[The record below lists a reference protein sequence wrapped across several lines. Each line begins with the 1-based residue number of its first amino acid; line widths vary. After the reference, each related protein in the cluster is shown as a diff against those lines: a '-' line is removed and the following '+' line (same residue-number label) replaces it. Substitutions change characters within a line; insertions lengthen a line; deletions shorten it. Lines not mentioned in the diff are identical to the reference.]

1 MRLMCEKLLL
11 TVPEVGQS
19 LGLKRSKVYQILQ
32 SGKLR
37 SVRLDGSRR
46 VLVHDLR
53 EFVEHLKADVY
64 EGLE

>member
-1 MRLMCEKLLL
+1 MCEKLLL
-11 TVPEVGQS
+11 TIPEVGES

-46 VLVHDLR
+46 ILADDLR
-53 EFVEHLKADVY
+53 EFVDQLKADCD
-64 EGLE
+64 EDIA